1 MVNIVAVTSC
11 PTGIAH
17 TFMAAES
24 LKRAAQEQ
32 GHTIKVETQG
42 SVGSQNTLTQA
53 DIQEAGLVI
62 IAADTKVDMSRF
74 AGKATYETS
83 TDTAIHDGPGVVKNA
98 LAQVTARPTAPAAKM
113 DTPKRIVAITSCPTG
128 IAHTFM
134 AAEGLQKGAEALGH
148 SIKVET
154 QGSVGAQN
162 TLTDADVRAADLVI
176 IAADTKVD
184 KSRFAGKPIYET
196 STNAAIKD
204 GQALVK
210 DALAQAV
217 SSPAQAGKT
226 DYMAEVQSAKAARS
240 RSRSGPYKHL
250 LTGVSYMI
258 PFVVSGGIMIALGFA
273 VGGID
278 VDKATSGLGWGLFQT
293 GANGAFV
300 LFVPV
305 LAGFIAYSIADRPG
319 LAPGMVGGLLSTTII
334 GAGFLGGIAAGFLGG
349 YTVYWLNRWIKLP
362 RNLVGLMPVLI
373 LPVLGVAIVGLLMIF
388 VIGPPVHL
396 INQGLTNFLKGLGT
410 GNALLLG
417 LIMGG
422 MMAVDMGGP
431 VNKAAYAVAVGL
443 LASKIYAPMAA
454 VMAAGMTPPLALGL
468 ATYLFKNRFT
478 NDERE
483 AGKSVW
489 VLGLAFITEGA
500 IPYAA
505 EDPFRVI
512 PSCILGSAVAGGLS
526 MLFGCQLRVPHGGI
540 FVLPIP
546 ATCPCTCSPLSL
558 ARWSRQAPCLSSN
571 GPLRLRK
578 KLLCQ
583 RPRSTLPEMSN
594 EEQHSSLLVLA
605 IMNLKNHIKD
615 HERKYL
621 AGPIGIK

>member
-1 MVNIVAVTSC
+1 MAKIVAVTSC

-24 LKRAAQEQ
+24 LQRAAQAQ

-42 SVGSQNTLTQA
+42 SAGAQNTLTPDEIAAA
-53 DIQEAGLVI
+53 DAVI
-62 IAADTKVDMSRF
+62 IAADTTVEMSRF
-74 AGKATYETS
+74 AGKPRYET
-83 TDTAIHDGPGVVKNA
+83 TTQVAIHDGQEVVKKA
-98 LAQVTARPTAPAAKM
+98 LAQVTARPTAPAATM
-113 DTPKRIVAITSCPTG
+113 DTPKKIVAITSCPTG

-134 AAEGLQKGAEALGH
+134 AAEGLQKGAEAQGH
-148 SIKVET
+148 TIKVET

-162 TLTDADVRAADLVI
+162 TLTAADVRAADLVI

-184 KSRFAGKPIYET
+184 LSRFAGKAIYET

-210 DALAQAV
+210 EALAQAV
-217 SSPAQAGKT
+217 SSPAQAGQT
-226 DYMAEVQSAKAARS
+226 DYLAEVQSAKAERS

-278 VDKATSGLGWGLFQT
+278 VDKASSGLGWGLFQT

-362 RNLVGLMPVLI
+362 RNLAGIMPVLI

-388 VIGPPVHL
+388 VIGLPVHL
-396 INQGLTNFLKGLGT
+396 INVALTNWLGGLQT
-410 GNALLLG
+410 GNAVLLG
-417 LIMGG
+417 LLMGG

-468 ATYLFKNRFT
+468 ATYLFKNRFRH
-478 NDERE
+478 DERQ

-526 MLFGCQLRVPHGGI
+526 MLFGGQPRVPHGGI

-546 ATCPCTCSPLSL
+546 HGGSNPPLYL
-558 ARWSRQAPCLSSN
+558 
-571 GPLRLRK
+571 
-578 KLLCQ
+578 
-583 RPRSTLPEMSN
+583 
-594 EEQHSSLLVLA
+594 LA
-605 IMNLKNHIKD
+605 IV
-615 HERKYL
+615 
-621 AGPIGIK
+621 IGTLVTTGALYVPQRAISVEDKTAVHTD

>member
-1 MVNIVAVTSC
+1 MANIVAVTSC

-53 DIQEAGLVI
+53 DIQE
-62 IAADTKVDMSRF
+62 
-74 AGKATYETS
+74 
-83 TDTAIHDGPGVVKNA
+83 
-98 LAQVTARPTAPAAKM
+98 
-113 DTPKRIVAITSCPTG
+113 
-128 IAHTFM
+128 
-134 AAEGLQKGAEALGH
+134 
-148 SIKVET
+148 
-154 QGSVGAQN
+154 
-162 TLTDADVRAADLVI
+162 ADLVI

-388 VIGPPVHL
+388 VIGPAVHL

-417 LIMGG
+417 PIMGG

-468 ATYLFKNRFT
+468 ATFLFKNRFT
-478 NDERE
+478 HDEQE

-512 PSCILGSAVAGGLS
+512 PACILGSAVAGGVSLLLWGERRRS
-526 MLFGCQLRVPHGGI
+526 AAGG
-540 FVLPIP
+540 FFLPLP
-546 ATCPCTCSPLSL
+546 NLV
-558 ARWSRQAPCLSSN
+558 R
-571 GPLRLRK
+571 
-578 KLLCQ
+578 
-583 RPRSTLPEMSN
+583 TLPLC
-594 EEQHSSLLVLA
+594 SLS
-605 IMNLKNHIKD
+605 
-615 HERKYL
+615 
-621 AGPIGIK
+621 P

>member
-546 ATCPCTCSPLSL
+546 NVVT
-558 ARWSRQAPCLSSN
+558 N
-571 GPLRLRK
+571 
-578 KLLCQ
+578 
-583 RPRSTLPEMSN
+583 LPMY
-594 EEQHSSLLVLA
+594 LLA
-605 IMNLKNHIKD
+605 IVIGTLVTTGALFVLK
-615 HERKYL
+615 R
-621 AGPIGIK
+621 PIAVEEEVTVPAAA

>member
-1 MVNIVAVTSC
+1 MTKIVAVTSC

-17 TFMAAES
+17 TFMASES
-24 LKRAAQEQ
+24 LQRAAQGL
-32 GHTIKVETQG
+32 GHTMKVETQG
-42 SVGSQNTLTQA
+42 SVGSQNTLTEA
-53 DIQEAGLVI
+53 DIQGADQVI
-62 IAADTKVDMSRF
+62 IAADTKVDLSRF
-74 AGKATYETS
+74 KGKPIYETS
-83 TDTAIHDGPGVVKNA
+83 TSAAINDAQSVVKSA
-98 LAQVTARPTAPAAKM
+98 LAQAPAQTVGS
-113 DTPKRIVAITSCPTG
+113 TPKMEHVNIVAITSCPTG

-148 SIKVET
+148 KIKVET

-162 TLTDADVRAADLVI
+162 TLTEADVAAADLVI

-184 KSRFAGKPIYET
+184 QSRFRGKPIYET
-196 STNAAIKD
+196 STNAAIND
-204 GQALVK
+204 GQGLVK
-210 DALAQAV
+210 NALAQAARG
-217 SSPAQAGKT
+217 PAQAGT
-226 DYMAEVQSAKAARS
+226 SDYMAEVQAAKAARS
-240 RSRSGPYKHL
+240 KSRTGPYKHL

-258 PFVVSGGIMIALGFA
+258 PFVVSGGILIALGFLF
-273 VGGID
+273 GGID
-278 VDKATSGLGWGLFQT
+278 VDKATSGLGWALFQT
-293 GANGAFV
+293 GAKGAFV
-300 LFVPV
+300 LFVPI

-334 GAGFLGGIAAGFLGG
+334 GAGFLGGIAAGFLAG

-373 LPVLGVAIVGLLMIF
+373 LPVLGVLIVGLLMIF

-396 INQGLTNFLKGLGT
+396 INVGLTNWLTGLGT
-410 GNALLLG
+410 GNAVLLG

-431 VNKAAYAVAVGL
+431 VNKAAYAFAVGL

-468 ATYLFKNRFT
+468 ATLLFKNRFSH
-478 NDERE
+478 DEQE

-512 PSCILGSAVAGGLS
+512 PACIVGSAVAGAFS
-526 MLFGCQLRVPHGGI
+526 MLFGCLLRVPHGGI

-546 ATCPCTCSPLSL
+546 NVV
-558 ARWSRQAPCLSSN
+558 SN
-571 GPLRLRK
+571 
-578 KLLCQ
+578 
-583 RPRSTLPEMSN
+583 LP
-594 EEQHSSLLVLA
+594 QYLLA
-605 IMNLKNHIKD
+605 IVIGTLVTTGALFVLK
-615 HERKYL
+615 R
-621 AGPIGIK
+621 PIAVEEEEMVPAAA